1 MPTEVRS
8 PISSRRSD
16 QLGPGN
22 PQPLSPGARSMPGGR
37 ASSDRGRYPDSAQEG
52 EQPEQPHE
60 QHVRVETHLHPPA
73 EEPEQEARGDSLGYF
88 RRLGDALLNRPRPR
102 STGYTFRN
110 FPRD

>member
-1 MPTEVRS
+1 
-8 PISSRRSD
+8 
-16 QLGPGN
+16 
-22 PQPLSPGARSMPGGR
+22 
-37 ASSDRGRYPDSAQEG
+37 
-52 EQPEQPHE
+52 
-60 QHVRVETHLHPPA
+60 LHPPA